1 MSVDTLSTIKRL
13 AFRGSLVFT
22 LKAERE
28 MDADGITKNDVVEAI
43 VNAHRIHKVVRSRSP
58 EASGHRDR
66 LYVIKG
72 MTLDNV
78 VLYTKGKL
86 VREADREVFY
96 VLISC
101 KRSL

>member
-1 MSVDTLSTIKRL
+1 MDVLLTIKRL
-13 AFRGSLVFT
+13 ALRRSLVFT

-28 MDADGITKNDVVEAI
+28 MDADGITQDDVIEAI
-43 VNAHRIHKVVRSRSP
+43 VGAHRIHKVVRSRSSLRTSSR
-58 EASGHRDR
+58 ER

-78 VLYTKGKL
+78 VIYTKGRL
-86 VREADREVFY
+86 VREPEREVFY
-96 VLISC
+96 VLMSC